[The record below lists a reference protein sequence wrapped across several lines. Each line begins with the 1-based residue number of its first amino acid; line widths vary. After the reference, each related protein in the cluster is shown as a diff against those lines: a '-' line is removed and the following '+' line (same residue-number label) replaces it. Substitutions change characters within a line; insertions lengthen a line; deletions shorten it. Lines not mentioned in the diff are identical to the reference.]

1 MNNVK
6 KIFGFSFIILCTF
19 LTSCA
24 TIKKVSSTIV
34 KQFSSVQWL
43 VPAEGAA
50 AVKKEVKYKKV
61 PGYRVQIAAS
71 ASKDGAEGLAKSV
84 EDLIPGVR
92 PHVVEDGG
100 MYKVRMGDFTDKQE
114 AVKVQQQLQKAGFAD
129 CWVTADTVE
138 VPIAEE
144 EGEFIDPTKYRVQVA
159 SCRLKES
166 AENIKSTLQSAGIK
180 DKIYIVSDAGMYK
193 VRVGDCNTKD
203 EAENLRQTIVKL
215 GYSDA
220 WIVAPTQTAATGVSA
235 RPSPTGLSFPK
246 ELLDNIKIGI
256 VRNQPQV
263 VVYSNGDFEFRDK
276 DKKLI
281 CEGKAW
287 DMWILKI
294 SGAGEVGKTI
304 YYAAPASYTDE
315 ATANATAELL
325 RQTLG
330 LPVIVLNEPPW
341 YKVRVGEATTREE
354 AQKIVDKLKAMGYD
368 QTWIDKRTI
377 QPKTK
382 GKIQLIDPDENVKGE
397 YEDPIYFVPKSTS
410 SYIGVAGKLYRGRLI
425 ARIGLDGLLTI
436 INELNIDDYIKGV
449 VPKEIGADK
458 HDEALKAQAV
468 AARTETLS
476 KLGRHSDEG
485 FDLCATVCCQ
495 VYGGMS
501 AETPRTNKAVE
512 DTIGEVITIRDR
524 LASTVYHACCG
535 GYTEDASAVWGSG
548 SEYLVAVPCFEQGQ
562 NTEFQFPLNKEENF
576 VKWVKGK
583 PRAFCEDYTKF
594 FRWEKRF
601 TETQLAATLAQKG
614 YNVGKVLDIKLG
626 ERGPA
631 GTLKSITIIG
641 TEGQQTI
648 NSEYKI
654 REALGGVMNFYSGR
668 FIVEIEKDPNTQEK
682 IWKFIG
688 AGWGHGVGMCQYGA
702 ATAAAK
708 YGWDYKKILQHYF
721 PGTVVKKVY

>member
-1 MNNVK
+1 MNNK
-6 KIFGFSFIILCTF
+6 KNIIIIILLLSTIF
-19 LTSCA
+19 LSSCA
-24 TIKKVSSTIV
+24 TIRKVVSKTKTALLSI
-34 KQFSSVQWL
+34 QWL
-43 VPAEGAA
+43 VPAEGTT

-61 PGYRVQIAAS
+61 SGYRVQISAS
-71 ASKDGAEGLAKSV
+71 ASKDAAEGLAKSV

-100 MYKVRMGDFTDKQE
+100 MFKVRMGDFTDKQQ
-114 AVKVQQQLQKAGFAD
+114 AVKVQEQLKKAGFAD

-138 VPIAEE
+138 VPIEEE

-166 AENIKSTLQSAGIK
+166 AENIKSNLQSAGVK
-180 DKIYIVSDAGMYK
+180 EKIYIISDAGMYK

-203 EAENLRQTIVKL
+203 EAESLRQTIVKL

-220 WIVAPTQTAATGVSA
+220 WIVTPTQTTVSLQK
-235 RPSPTGLSFPK
+235 PSITGLSFPK
-246 ELLDNIKIGI
+246 DLLDNIKIGI

-276 DKKLI
+276 DNKLI

-304 YYAAPASYTDE
+304 FYAAPASYQDE
-315 ATANATAELL
+315 ATANATAESL

-341 YKVRVGEATTREE
+341 YKVRVGEATSREE
-354 AQKIVDKLKAMGYD
+354 AQKIVDKLKQMGFD
-368 QTWIDKRTI
+368 QAWIDKRTI

-382 GKIQLIDPDENVKGE
+382 GKIMLIDPDENVKGE
-397 YEDPIYFVPKSTS
+397 YEDMIYFIPKSTS
-410 SYIGVAGKLYRGRLI
+410 SYIGVAGKLYRGKLI
-425 ARIGLDGLLTI
+425 ARVGLDGLLTV
-436 INELNIDDYIKGV
+436 INQLNIDDYVKGV

-458 HDEALKAQAV
+458 HEEALKAQAV

-476 KLGRHSDEG
+476 KLGRHSDDG

-512 DTIGEVITIRDR
+512 DTIGEVITIRER

-535 GYTEDASAVWGSG
+535 GYTEDASVVWGSG
-548 SEYLVAVPCFEQGQ
+548 SEYLVAVPCFEQGW
-562 NTEFQFPLNKEENF
+562 NTEYQFPLNKEENF
-576 VKWVKGK
+576 IKWVKGK
-583 PRAFCEDYTKF
+583 PKAFCEDYTKYY
-594 FRWEKRF
+594 RWEKRF
-601 TETQLAATLAQKG
+601 TETELANTLAQKG
-614 YNVGKVLDIKLG
+614 YNVGKVLDIRLG
-626 ERGPA
+626 ERGPG
-631 GTLKSITIIG
+631 GTLKNITIIG

-654 REALGGVMNFYSGR
+654 REALGGVFNFYSGK
-668 FIVEIEKDPNTQEK
+668 FIVEVEKNPETGEK

-708 YGWDYKKILQHYF
+708 YGWNYKKILQHYF
-721 PGTVVKKVY
+721 PGTEVKKVY

>member
-1 MNNVK
+1 MKEQKYILLVLTLLL
-6 KIFGFSFIILCTF
+6 FFS
-19 LTSCA
+19 SCS
-24 TIKKVSSTIV
+24 TIKKVTKNI
-34 KQFSSVQWL
+34 KQTLSSVQWL
-43 VPAEGAA
+43 VPAEGT
-50 AVKKEVKYKKV
+50 VSVTKKEVKYKKV
-61 PGYRVQIAAS
+61 PGYRVQISAS
-71 ASKDGAEGLAKSV
+71 ASKEAAEGLAKSV

-100 MYKVRMGDFTDKQE
+100 MFKVRMGDFTDKQA
-114 AVKVQQQLQKAGFAD
+114 AVKVQEQLKKAGFAD
-129 CWVTADTVE
+129 CWVTTDTVE
-138 VPIAEE
+138 VPVEEE

-166 AENIKSTLQSAGIK
+166 AENIKSNLQSAGVK
-180 DKIYIVSDAGMYK
+180 EKIYIVSDAGMYK

-203 EAENLRQTIVKL
+203 EAETLRQTIVKL
-215 GYSDA
+215 GYQDA
-220 WIVAPTQTAATGVSA
+220 WIVPPTQVAA
-235 RPSPTGLSFPK
+235 RPSVEGLSFPK
-246 ELLDNIKIGI
+246 DLLDNIKIGI

-276 DKKLI
+276 TGKLI
-281 CEGKAW
+281 TTGKAW
-287 DMWILKI
+287 DMWIIKI
-294 SGAGEVGKTI
+294 TGAGEVGKTI
-304 YYAAPASYTDE
+304 YYAAPASYQDE
-315 ATANATAELL
+315 ATANATAESL

-354 AQKIVDKLKAMGYD
+354 AQKIVDKLKAMGFD
-368 QTWIDKRTI
+368 QAWIDKRTI

-382 GKIQLIDPDENVKGE
+382 GKIGLIDPDENLIGE
-397 YEDPIYFVPKSTS
+397 YEDEIYFVPKSTS
-410 SYIGVAGKLYRGRLI
+410 SYIGVAGKLYKGKLI
-425 ARIGLDGLLTI
+425 ARVGLSGMLTV
-436 INELNIDDYIKGV
+436 INQINIDEYVKGV
-449 VPKEIGADK
+449 VPREIGADK
-458 HDEALKAQAV
+458 HEEALKAQAV

-476 KLGRHSDEG
+476 KLGRHSDDG
-485 FDLCATVCCQ
+485 FDLCNEVCCQ

-512 DTIGEVITIRDR
+512 DTIGEVITIRGR

-535 GYTEDASAVWGSG
+535 GYTEDAQTVWGSG

-562 NTEFQFPLNKEENF
+562 NTEFQFPLSKEENF
-576 VKWVKGK
+576 VKWVKSK
-583 PRAFCEDYTKF
+583 PRAFCEDYTKY

-601 TETQLAATLAQKG
+601 TETQLANELAKNN
-614 YNVGKVLDIKLG
+614 YPVGKKILDIRLG
-626 ERGPA
+626 ERGSA

-641 TEGQQTI
+641 DEGQQTI
-648 NSEYKI
+648 SSEYKI
-654 REALGGVMNFYSGR
+654 RQALGGVFNFYSGR
-668 FIVEIEKDPNTQEK
+668 FIVEVEKDPNTGEK

-721 PGTVVKKVY
+721 PGTEVKKVY